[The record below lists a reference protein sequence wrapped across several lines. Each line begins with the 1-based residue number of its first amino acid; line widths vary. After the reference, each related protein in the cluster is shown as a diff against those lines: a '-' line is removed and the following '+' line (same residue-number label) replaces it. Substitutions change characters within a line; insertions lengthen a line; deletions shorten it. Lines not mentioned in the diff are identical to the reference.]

1 MAILV
6 QKDLLDARGNKLPEN
21 VQIALTSSAKAL
33 LSGTPSD
40 TEKARKDWNALKGQD
55 SMLFREAFQKIKEKL
70 SKGDQVPPMVRAAL
84 GNSTYVNS
92 DKPITKENSKMAQQS
107 PPTKGKVDPV
117 KAAVE
122 AKAAEKKSGMSD
134 ETKAKLKAAK
144 EQKVKEPKPEIQYT
158 WNRKHEDVGVKVY
171 TGHGVGVVRAFDD
184 INASYL
190 VYIESTETEKVVSKK
205 GVHHKAFPE
214 QYREKYEVDKS
225 TRTASG
231 AFSISTGDDVA
242 KAMNAL
248 NVEQLADVAERAGL
262 EEKFA
267 TWAERNPGM
276 QRMNLGNCIRG
287 LLRKE
292 DTQVK
297 ATAAVVYA
305 AKLPRLYT
313 KPEPKPKPVKEEVQ
327 ATNIQ
332 KKVTEAETGKKAP
345 IAGKQNGPPVVGT
358 KKK

>member
-1 MAILV
+1 
-6 QKDLLDARGNKLPEN
+6 
-21 VQIALTSSAKAL
+21 
-33 LSGTPSD
+33 
-40 TEKARKDWNALKGQD
+40 
-55 SMLFREAFQKIKEKL
+55 
-70 SKGDQVPPMVRAAL
+70 
-84 GNSTYVNS
+84 
-92 DKPITKENSKMAQQS
+92 
-107 PPTKGKVDPV
+107 
-117 KAAVE
+117 
-122 AKAAEKKSGMSD
+122 
-134 ETKAKLKAAK
+134 
-144 EQKVKEPKPEIQYT
+144 
-158 WNRKHEDVGVKVY
+158 
-171 TGHGVGVVRAFDD
+171 
-184 INASYL
+184 
-190 VYIESTETEKVVSKK
+190 
-205 GVHHKAFPE
+205 
-214 QYREKYEVDKS
+214 
-225 TRTASG
+225 
-231 AFSISTGDDVA
+231 VA